1 MVSFASSVDRR
12 LPSQAA
18 EMGVSGLMSLFQ
30 AKRRRNNR
38 GWVKRGLRGPLVV
51 DANQFCHQTAKRK
64 CSRSTYAQYY
74 HYVTEIVQSMKRH
87 GIEPYF
93 IFDGV
98 DKQEK
103 LTSEV
108 RRDKTASKPTISTLA
123 YTVFHNAL
131 RDMEVEVYVA
141 DGEGDAACVEVANF
155 LNNCPI
161 LSCDSDFFLFNIPGG
176 FINLFNFLEE
186 FERGRPMTEMDMFLR
201 DEFVRCHFPN
211 NHDYIIFLFP
221 AILGNGIQ
229 PATGHLLGSRS
240 GNAKDVDNYIFTQRP
255 TISCLPEGVKKN
267 FEEVKKYYN
276 NSTQLDPRNLLA
288 LPIPNC
294 PRPVPEWFRMSYRQR
309 IVPIMIFDALVNGTQ
324 HHSST
329 VMTLKIRQ
337 CCYALLGINEVK
349 EYHCTAPG
357 QAREEI
363 VCRVNIPGDLAIH
376 AIESGSDDDS
386 KRNVFYFALGCERS
400 AAELNDLSEEERLF
414 VCSLIF
420 WRSAARPRLYVVKA
434 LLACFVKFSSI
445 ESRGE
450 IVRFCRAYNRCRI
463 SNGFSDLLVEWQC
476 VFRDALTLYLL
487 LRYPPQR
494 ALCPSRVLDENVVF
508 SLARNEDYVDDAIKD
523 FISDDRLLEKYRK
536 MSRILVI

>member
-1 MVSFASSVDRR
+1 M
-12 LPSQAA
+12 
-18 EMGVSGLMSLFQ
+18 
-30 AKRRRNNR
+30 
-38 GWVKRGLRGPLVV
+38 
-51 DANQFCHQTAKRK
+51 DANQFCHQTARRK
-64 CSRSTYAQYY
+64 CSLSTYAQYY
-74 HYVTEIVQSMKRH
+74 QYVTEIVQNMKRH

-108 RRDKTASKPTISTLA
+108 RRDKTASRPTISTLA

-161 LSCDSDFFLFNIPGG
+161 LSGDSDFFLFNIPGG
-176 FINLFNFLEE
+176 FINLFNFLED

-211 NHDYIIFLFP
+211 NHDYIFLFP

-229 PATGHLLGSRS
+229 PATGHLLGSKPWK
-240 GNAKDVDNYIFTQRP
+240 AKDVDQYIVQRP
-255 TISCLPEGVKKN
+255 TISNLPEGVKEN

-294 PRPVPEWFRMSYRQR
+294 PKSVPEWFRMSYRQR
-309 IVPIMIFDALVNGTQ
+309 IIPIMIFDALVNGTQ

-337 CCYALLGINEVK
+337 CCYALLGINEVR
-349 EYHCTAPG
+349 EYHCTAPSE
-357 QAREEI
+357 AREEI
-363 VCRVNIPGDLAIH
+363 VPRINIPGDLAIE
-376 AIESGSDDDS
+376 AIESGSDDDR

-400 AAELNDLSEEERLF
+400 AAQLNDLSEEERLF

-434 LLACFVKFSSI
+434 LLACFVKLSSMA
-445 ESRGE
+445 SREE
-450 IVRFCRAYNRCRI
+450 ILRFCGPYNRCGI
-463 SNGFSDLLVEWQC
+463 SNRFRDLLVEWQC
-476 VFRDALTLYLL
+476 VFRDAITLYLL
-487 LRYPPQR
+487 LRYPPQT
-494 ALCPSRVLDENVVF
+494 APCPSHVFDENVVF
-508 SLARNEDYVDDAIKD
+508 SLARDDVDDLIKD
-523 FISDDRLLEKYRK
+523 FINDDHLLEKYRK
-536 MSRILVI
+536 MSRILVLCIS